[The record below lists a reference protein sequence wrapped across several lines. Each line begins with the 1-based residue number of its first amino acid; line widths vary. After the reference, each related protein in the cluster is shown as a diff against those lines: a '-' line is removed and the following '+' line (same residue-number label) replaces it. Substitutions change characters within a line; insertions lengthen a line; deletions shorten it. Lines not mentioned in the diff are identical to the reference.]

1 MRRLFCFLTAML
13 QLLMGA
19 ALAVLEVLSG
29 KRGGINHHVLARKH
43 QWSQGLLSPE
53 RLQQADLVLGLLA
66 LALAAALWRGWRESR
81 IQGREGKRLTV
92 PLLTTLVL
100 ALLTLGSHHMPLFTQ
115 LRTASYLTLALAGA
129 TLLQLL
135 LLGVLWLADPP
146 TEC

>member
-1 MRRLFCFLTAML
+1 MRKAICFLTASI

-53 RLQQADLVLGLLA
+53 RLQQADLLLGLLA
-66 LALAAALWRGWRESR
+66 LGLAAALWANRRESR

-92 PLLTTLVL
+92 PLLTALVL
-100 ALLTLGSHHMPLFTQ
+100 ALLTLGSYHLPLFTQ
-115 LRTASYLTLALAGA
+115 LRTAAYVTLSLAGA

-135 LLGVLWLADPP
+135 LLAVLRLTGTDQKA
-146 TEC
+146 